1 MEQTSEEM
9 KNDGRCSLI
18 SSGSLGQKREKV
30 GISYRLHFIVSS
42 EKHLPIHRGG
52 HGGLGKQTLDSSF
65 ALCDLFYC
73 LTGKLCEGG
82 RYHPEPSICLPSKLL
97 PLYCTLWSQ
106 NGREG
111 RRRGIQWGSSGL
123 PVQEQSSVL
132 PTRGVGD
139 KKINKDG
146 RYCGSQRRHP

>member
-1 MEQTSEEM
+1 M

-18 SSGSLGQKREKV
+18 SSGSLGQKGEKA

-42 EKHLPIHRGG
+42 EKHLPIHRGD
-52 HGGLGKQTLDSSF
+52 HGGLWKQTLDSSF
-65 ALCDLFYC
+65 ALCDLFCC

-82 RYHPEPSICLPSKLL
+82 RYHPELPSASPASSFRRTVHSGLKMEEKA
-97 PLYCTLWSQ
+97 
-106 NGREG
+106 EG
-111 RRRGIQWGSSGL
+111 EQSSGGSSGL

-139 KKINKDG
+139 NQINKDG

>member
-1 MEQTSEEM
+1 M

-18 SSGSLGQKREKV
+18 SSGSLGQKGEKA

-65 ALCDLFYC
+65 ALCDLFCC

-82 RYHPEPSICLPSKLL
+82 RYHPQLPSASPASSLR
-97 PLYCTLWSQ
+97 CTLWSQ

-139 KKINKDG
+139 NQINKDG